1 MGPLQ
6 RAATVSHARPGVP
19 PIVAYR
25 TRRLEPSLPAAG
37 QRRAPSAQG
46 GQWAWVP
53 CSPRADPTPAGPRNG
68 ATWTRHLSGGSPP
81 APAPRMAGKN
91 RLGSRQRCAPLRPRS
106 YIPAR
111 PAAVLYVRGDSPALP
126 VTRPQ
131 GGGPGSGRKGGG
143 RRVAAKSPQLPV
155 TPREAPPPALGGNS
169 PALEALLAAGAGE
182 RVTPATRE
190 RRGRGGGESG
200 PTPGSGTCRY
210 DSSLGLLTKKFI
222 HLVESAPEAL
232 LDLNEAADKL
242 GVQKRRVYDI
252 TNVLEGIGLIE
263 KRNKN
268 HIAWRGPPHMLTMV
282 TSTAGE
288 ELHGGGG
295 GGGASNP
302 ANGLAGLGAAAAPP
316 ASSPAPEVVAL
327 QVEVAALRAED
338 AAMDR
343 HLEHMRGAIARL
355 MSDPAHTQDLWMSWD
370 DVRRTPGLE
379 SDLLVAVRAPQG
391 TVLEVPPPDDG
402 HLEYPHRSYKID
414 LKSSGGAIEMLVV
427 DPPVGAAAVAA
438 AAAGGGAQ
446 GGITFSTIASAGHN
460 QTGQVPAAEVS
471 AATGGRGAG
480 AARAG
485 AGAAAGPRGDSGA
498 GPASMGP
505 PHHAHHAPSPFGMR
519 SGRPGAVGVGSPPL
533 MLASPQFWKV
543 TPAEAEPDFWLAEFN
558 DAAYPSLADMFGSIP
573 SGVPGAGASSL
584 GTGGVL
590 PSTGSASLPTGLTAL
605 PHLGWG
611 LPLPLG
617 SAQFSQEQFGH
628 GHEAAAFFEHALTSQ
643 PAAAGAAR

>member
-1 MGPLQ
+1 
-6 RAATVSHARPGVP
+6 
-19 PIVAYR
+19 
-25 TRRLEPSLPAAG
+25 
-37 QRRAPSAQG
+37 
-46 GQWAWVP
+46 
-53 CSPRADPTPAGPRNG
+53 
-68 ATWTRHLSGGSPP
+68 
-81 APAPRMAGKN
+81 
-91 RLGSRQRCAPLRPRS
+91 
-106 YIPAR
+106 
-111 PAAVLYVRGDSPALP
+111 
-126 VTRPQ
+126 
-131 GGGPGSGRKGGG
+131 
-143 RRVAAKSPQLPV
+143 
-155 TPREAPPPALGGNS
+155 
-169 PALEALLAAGAGE
+169 
-182 RVTPATRE
+182 VTPATRE
-190 RRGRGGGESG
+190 RRGRGGAESG
-200 PTPGSGTCRY
+200 PTPGSGSCRY

-222 HLVESAPEAL
+222 HLVESAPEGL

-268 HIAWRGPPHMLTMV
+268 HIAWRGPQHLLTMV

-295 GGGASNP
+295 GGGAGGASHP
-302 ANGLAGLGAAAAPP
+302 GSGLGGLGAASQQP

-327 QVEVAALRAED
+327 QAEVATLREED
-338 AAMDR
+338 ATMDR

-355 MSDPAHTQDLWMSWD
+355 MSDPAHAQDLWMSWD

-427 DPPVGAAAVAA
+427 DPPAGAAAVAA
-438 AAAGGGAQ
+438 AAAAGGGA
-446 GGITFSTIASAGHN
+446 GGITFTTIAPAHN
-460 QTGQVPAAEVS
+460 QTSQPPAVVLVPKGS
-471 AATGGRGAG
+471 RGAG

-485 AGAAAGPRGDSGA
+485 GAVPGPRSDAGAGH
-498 GPASMGP
+498 ASMGP
-505 PHHAHHAPSPFGMR
+505 PPHNPPAPSPFG
-519 SGRPGAVGVGSPPL
+519 RPRTGVVGVGSPPL

-558 DAAYPSLADMFGSIP
+558 DSTYPSLADMFGSIP
-573 SGVPGAGASSL
+573 PGMPGAGASSL
-584 GTGGVL
+584 GLGGVL
-590 PSTGSASLPTGLTAL
+590 PSTGSASLPSGLPSL

-611 LPLPLG
+611 LPISLG
-617 SAQFSQEQFGH
+617 NPQFPQEQFGH
-628 GHEAAAFFEHALTSQ
+628 GREAAAFFEHALTTQ

>member
-1 MGPLQ
+1 MVGSRSARSTTRP
-6 RAATVSHARPGVP
+6 TVSHARAGATPGVGYRP
-19 PIVAYR
+19 LHAGAPLPVPAQRCCPWGRADGCLWRPTPLTRGFTPQKRRHTDEAFERWVASGAGTKDGGEDGAGGPAEVR
-25 TRRLEPSLPAAG
+25 HQSHNQTRRE
-37 QRRAPSAQG
+37 
-46 GQWAWVP
+46 
-53 CSPRADPTPAGPRNG
+53 
-68 ATWTRHLSGGSPP
+68 
-81 APAPRMAGKN
+81 
-91 RLGSRQRCAPLRPRS
+91 
-106 YIPAR
+106 
-111 PAAVLYVRGDSPALP
+111 AAVLNTSGSSPCVP
-126 VTRPQ
+126 SPRPQ
-131 GGGPGSGRKGGG
+131 GGGPGNGRQSGG
-143 RRVAAKSPQLPV
+143 RRGVGKSPGVAV
-155 TPREAPPPALGGNS
+155 TPRDPPPPSLGGNS

-222 HLVESAPEAL
+222 HLVESAPEGL

-268 HIAWRGPPHMLTMV
+268 HIAWRGPQHLLTMV

-295 GGGASNP
+295 GGASQP
-302 ANGLAGLGAAAAPP
+302 GSGLAGLGAAAAQP

-327 QVEVAALRAED
+327 QAEVAALREED
-338 AAMDR
+338 AVMDR

-355 MSDPAHTQDLWMSWD
+355 MSDPAHAQDLWMSWD

-427 DPPVGAAAVAA
+427 DPPAGAAAVAA
-438 AAAGGGAQ
+438 AAAAGGSA
-446 GGITFSTIASAGHN
+446 GGITFSTIAPAAHN
-460 QTGQVPAAEVS
+460 QASKPPAEVS
-471 AATGGRGAG
+471 APKGGRGAG

-485 AGAAAGPRGDSGA
+485 GAAPGPRSDAGAGH
-498 GPASMGP
+498 ASMGP
-505 PHHAHHAPSPFGMR
+505 APPPPPPPPPPKIPPPPPP
-519 SGRPGAVGVGSPPL
+519 SG
-533 MLASPQFWKV
+533 
-543 TPAEAEPDFWLAEFN
+543 
-558 DAAYPSLADMFGSIP
+558 SLA
-573 SGVPGAGASSL
+573 PGWWAS
-584 GTGGVL
+584 
-590 PSTGSASLPTGLTAL
+590 
-605 PHLGWG
+605 
-611 LPLPLG
+611 
-617 SAQFSQEQFGH
+617 
-628 GHEAAAFFEHALTSQ
+628 
-643 PAAAGAAR
+643 AARR